1 MVPLHQITDT
11 AAGIPWYVTTSP
23 SFSTSQPA
31 FQRFSLTTTCPAS
44 KRNSIASLMSGS
56 GACKLPELVVSDV
69 LGVGLQVLDFTMS
82 YMPTSVPYVPFPAPS
97 PPQPPTMSVAP
108 GNGNI
113 PSPNS
118 AIMASV
124 EMTNDPVTKAVME
137 NVLGRLP
144 TKVKPKVTVRCDVCN
159 LEFYSQAVLDSHLAG
174 SKHQRKVKSA
184 DLMKTL
190 EETETG
196 FERDEVSGVIRCI
209 VCDVTV
215 NSPQLLATHI
225 AGNKHKQRAAK
236 RSGESGTAPPTKRPC
251 SGVTGQ
257 VSMETATIR
266 NSNGGPQDPTHQA
279 NNTSLPKTGNS
290 AGSSSLEI
298 PDCVT
303 KLEETKGGGKYLCN
317 PCQAHCNSEQQLAQ
331 HLTSRKHQ
339 DKLSGRKPERGGWR
353 GRRRPGFRGRPYGRN
368 IHLSSRKHQDKL
380 SGRKPEGGGWRGR
393 RRAAFRGRP
402 GGRGRPSHTY
412 TQPLS
417 SNFVAGGA
425 LL

>member
-1 MVPLHQITDT
+1 
-11 AAGIPWYVTTSP
+11 
-23 SFSTSQPA
+23 
-31 FQRFSLTTTCPAS
+31 
-44 KRNSIASLMSGS
+44 
-56 GACKLPELVVSDV
+56 
-69 LGVGLQVLDFTMS
+69 MS

-108 GNGNI
+108 GNGSI

-184 DLMKTL
+184 ELMKTL
-190 EETETG
+190 QETETG

-236 RSGESGTAPPTKRPC
+236 RSGESTTTPPTKRPC

-257 VSMETATIR
+257 VSMESATIR
-266 NSNGGPQDPTHQA
+266 NSNGGPQAPTHQV

-290 AGSSSLEI
+290 TGSSSLEI

-331 HLTSRKHQ
+331 HL
-339 DKLSGRKPERGGWR
+339 
-353 GRRRPGFRGRPYGRN
+353 
-368 IHLSSRKHQDKL
+368 SSRKHQDKL

-393 RRAAFRGRP
+393 RRPAFRGRP

>member
-1 MVPLHQITDT
+1 M
-11 AAGIPWYVTTSP
+11 A
-23 SFSTSQPA
+23 
-31 FQRFSLTTTCPAS
+31 
-44 KRNSIASLMSGS
+44 
-56 GACKLPELVVSDV
+56 LVLGDV
-69 LGVGLQVLDFTMS
+69 LGLGLQVLDFTMS

-97 PPQPPTMSVAP
+97 PTQQPSTMSISA
-108 GNGNI
+108 GGI

-118 AIMASV
+118 AILASV
-124 EMTNDPVTKAVME
+124 DMTDDPVTKAVME

-144 TKVKPKVTVRCDVCN
+144 TKKPRVTVRCDVCN
-159 LEFYSQAVLDSHLAG
+159 LEFSSQTVLDSHMAG

-184 DLMKTL
+184 ELLKTL

-236 RSGESGTAPPTKRPC
+236 RAGQGSSDPPPKRLC
-251 SGVTGQ
+251 TTGSGVTGQ
-257 VSMETATIR
+257 DATGCSTISS
-266 NSNGGPQDPTHQA
+266 SNGGTQDPPPSGSNDSQGVRSSG
-279 NNTSLPKTGNS
+279 TSSN
-290 AGSSSLEI
+290 LEI
-298 PDCVT
+298 PECVT
-303 KLEETKGGGKYLCN
+303 KLEDTKGGGKYLCN

-331 HLTSRKHQ
+331 HL
-339 DKLSGRKPERGGWR
+339 
-353 GRRRPGFRGRPYGRN
+353 
-368 IHLSSRKHQDKL
+368 SSRKHQDKL
-380 SGRKPEGGGWRGR
+380 SGRKPQGGGWRAR
-393 RRAAFRGRP
+393 RRPSFRG
-402 GGRGRPSHTY
+402 GRTGHPRSHTY

>member
-1 MVPLHQITDT
+1 MPEVSPLQWVQRMYRSDKT
-11 AAGIPWYVTTSP
+11 GYRNKVVTRGA
-23 SFSTSQPA
+23 Q
-31 FQRFSLTTTCPAS
+31 QREQFD
-44 KRNSIASLMSGS
+44 R
-56 GACKLPELVVSDV
+56 LVVSDV

-82 YMPTSVPYVPFPAPS
+82 YMPTSVPYVPFPTPS
-97 PPQPPTMSVAP
+97 PPQPPTISVAP
-108 GNGNI
+108 GSGSI

-118 AIMASV
+118 AIMTS
-124 EMTNDPVTKAVME
+124 MDLDDPINKAVMD

-144 TKVKPKVTVRCDVCN
+144 TKKPKVAVRCDVCN
-159 LEFYSQAVLDSHLAG
+159 LEFFSQAVLDSHLVG

-190 EETETG
+190 EETEKG

-225 AGNKHKQRAAK
+225 AGNKHKQRASK
-236 RSGESGTAPPTKRPC
+236 RSGDCSSAPPAKRACP
-251 SGVTGQ
+251 GVTG
-257 VSMETATIR
+257 METAPIR
-266 NSNGGPQDPTHQA
+266 SSNGGPQAP
-279 NNTSLPKTGNS
+279 NS
-290 AGSSSLEI
+290 ADSSSNLDI
-298 PDCVT
+298 PECVT

-331 HLTSRKHQ
+331 HL
-339 DKLSGRKPERGGWR
+339 
-353 GRRRPGFRGRPYGRN
+353 
-368 IHLSSRKHQDKL
+368 SSRKHQDKL
-380 SGRKPEGGGWRGR
+380 SGRKPQGGGGWRGR
-393 RRAAFRGRP
+393 RRPSFRGRP